1 MTVINSDIHC
11 LFYSG
16 LLGIACLFDFDTLI
30 LAMCLIVGGLY
41 AILSVLCADV
51 DYGYE
56 YCCDCPFVSTSTTNT
71 NTNADTTNTPKPK
84 TVTPVAKATERLTTT
99 YSFIRRPPEPKK
111 TFANFSDSDKA
122 IVLEFY
128 EKTAK
133 SAIESKRAV
142 ELTDGLLMD
151 ADLSNRLFV
160 SVPDMFPY
168 LLERLKITDAW
179 VVLPM
184 SGFTGAYK
192 AVPVVVAA
200 ATV

>member
-1 MTVINSDIHC
+1 MTTTTDIHC

-16 LLGIACLFDFDTLI
+16 LVGIVCLFDFDTLI
-30 LAMCLIVGGLY
+30 LATCLIVGGLY
-41 AILSVLCADV
+41 AILTVLCADV

-56 YCCDCPFVSTSTTNT
+56 YCCDCPLVSTSTT
-71 NTNADTTNTPKPK
+71 NTNADTTNTIKPK
-84 TVTPVAKATERLTTT
+84 IVTPVTTT
-99 YSFIRRPPEPKK
+99 YSLICRPPEPKK

-133 SAIESKRAV
+133 SAIESKRAI
-142 ELTDGLLMD
+142 ELTDGMLMD
-151 ADLSNRLFV
+151 SDLSNRLFV

-200 ATV
+200 TSVADINTQQ